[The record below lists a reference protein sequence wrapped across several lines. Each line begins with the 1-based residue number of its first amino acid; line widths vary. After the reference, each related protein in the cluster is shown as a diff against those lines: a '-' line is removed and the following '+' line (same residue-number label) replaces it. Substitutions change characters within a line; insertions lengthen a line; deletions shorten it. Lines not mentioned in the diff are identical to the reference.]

1 LNPNLDVCM
10 TASLTCPRHKYACV
24 MYSSSRLDRRA
35 DLAGRPSYGVHPTIS
50 MTRRSLIEPHKVV
63 VVLVVVVLMVV
74 HVLVVAV
81 VPAGVAG
88 PPFVRLKT
96 QRTGD

>member
-1 LNPNLDVCM
+1 M
-10 TASLTCPRHKYACV
+10 A
-24 MYSSSRLDRRA
+24 
-35 DLAGRPSYGVHPTIS
+35 
-50 MTRRSLIEPHKVV
+50 RRSLIEPRTVV

-74 HVLVVAV
+74 HVRVYDVA
-81 VPAGVAG
+81 PAGVAG